1 MESGAPGGRGG
12 AVAIGTLLGVSS
24 AGAGSGAAAS
34 RTDAGSVTASGVVDH
49 RSLDA
54 SSAGAG
60 RRPPPAPGRGGIS
73 GISLGSDALYLHTEA
88 RLAARLQGGRLVL
101 AFSRHNPGAREIA
114 LEVASLVAGCS
125 AEEWPLA
132 GPLDG
137 RVVPLLLLDATTFGG
152 DCGEDL
158 ADDVRQWCAQ
168 VAASREPP
176 QEECSSFSSSLGGSS
191 RRSGGGRAASP
202 TRRNSLSRR
211 PSLSRLPGL
220 SCARGPVE
228 PPLLLHAAL
237 AEETRGCSVRR
248 GIPRAA
254 HQLKTAV
261 RRAAAPSRR

>member
-1 MESGAPGGRGG
+1 M
-12 AVAIGTLLGVSS
+12 AIGTLLGVSS

-49 RSLDA
+49 RSLGA

-125 AEEWPLA
+125 AAEWPLA

-176 QEECSSFSSSLGGSS
+176 QEECSAVALRPSFSSSLGGSS

-211 PSLSRLPGL
+211 PSLSRLPSL

-237 AEETRGCSVRR
+237 AEETLGCPVRR